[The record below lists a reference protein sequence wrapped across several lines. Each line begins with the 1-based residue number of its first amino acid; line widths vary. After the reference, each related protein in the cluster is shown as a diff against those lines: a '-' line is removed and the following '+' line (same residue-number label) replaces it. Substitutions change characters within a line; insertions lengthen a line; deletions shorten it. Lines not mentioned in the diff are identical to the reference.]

1 MNKERREKFIQPLSD
16 GVKKSY
22 ITLWKKI
29 DIYEKEIGK
38 EFENFTVD
46 DFNKF
51 VKTKLIKG
59 SAKSTNVKVSLLK
72 RYTEHIGCDFIQLDY
87 EAVRNMVDDCLK
99 EKRIEDENELRYV
112 SMDELSIAT
121 NRLTNDIDVAIV
133 YLLRYGISGKRFTE
147 LINLKTK
154 DIDFEN
160 KVIKLKN
167 RKVEID
173 DGMCEILKY
182 AIKQSEYY
190 VIKDLDKEIPKAESY
205 ELNMNS
211 DYLIKPKPRSD
222 NDFGLSSYKDNG
234 LIGRLFRIM
243 QELGIG
249 ISSINLLQS
258 HATDEII
265 KYEEELGREISTK
278 ECSDYLRKIGSRQ
291 SGEDIISMK
300 KWLKKKYKE

>member
-1 MNKERREKFIQPLSD
+1 MNKERREKFIQPLSE

-29 DIYEKEIGK
+29 DIFEKEIGK

-59 SAKSTNVKVSLLK
+59 SAKSTNVKVCLLK
-72 RYTEHIGCDFIQLDY
+72 RYVEYIGCDFVQLDY
-87 EAVRNMVDDCLK
+87 EAVRNMVDGCLR
-99 EKRIEDENELRYV
+99 EKRIENENELRYV
-112 SMDELSIAT
+112 EMDELSVAT
-121 NRLTNDIDVAIV
+121 NRMTNDIDVAII
-133 YLLRYGISGKRFTE
+133 YLLRYGICGKRFTE
-147 LINLKTK
+147 LINLKVK

-160 KVIKLKN
+160 KIIKLKN

-173 DGMCEILKY
+173 DSMCDILKY

-190 VIKDLDKEIPKAESY
+190 VIKDLDKETPKAESY

-211 DYLIKPKPRSD
+211 EYLIKPKPRSD

-243 QELGIG
+243 QELGLG

-265 KYEEELGREISTK
+265 KYEQELGRDISLK
-278 ECSDYLRKIGSRQ
+278 ECADYLKKIGSRQ
-291 SGEDIISMK
+291 SSDDIISMT
-300 KWLKKKYKE
+300 KWFKKKYKE